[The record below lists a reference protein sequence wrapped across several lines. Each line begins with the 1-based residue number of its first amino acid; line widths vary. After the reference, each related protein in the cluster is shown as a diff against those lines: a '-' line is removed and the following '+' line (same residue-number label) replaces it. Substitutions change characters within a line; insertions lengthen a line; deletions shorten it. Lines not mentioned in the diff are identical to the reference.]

1 MFNLAVADAAVNPNG
16 VGAHTLGIGQGLTN
30 TVTGLI
36 DAVSN
41 PLQTLKGLG
50 NLALLGASQG
60 NPATAL
66 AIDNALGTNSFETGA
81 ALSNSIEQGANNL
94 INGNGLERGEVIGE
108 IAGAVIG
115 TKGANVATKAVSTG
129 LKATRAA
136 SKFGGVLKSAQL
148 PNKNG
153 LTNVGRALQ
162 KHAGREGS
170 AFGDIKFSHKTG
182 NQQGLNTLNSIMK
195 SKNLTTQPGKNGGTL
210 YFDNT
215 MEEGLVFQKVETS
228 MGLEN

>member
-1 MFNLAVADAAVNPNG
+1 MNPNG

-129 LKATRAA
+129 LEKLTRAA

-182 NQQGLNTLNSIMK
+182 NQQGLNTFSIMK
-195 SKNLTTQPGKNGGTL
+195 SKNLTTHLVKIEEHYTL
-210 YFDNT
+210 IRPL
-215 MEEGLVFQKVETS
+215 EEGLVFQKVK
-228 MGLEN
+228 LQWV